1 MAYRRYMLKRLFFVL
16 FFVKIHVIKKSFNW
30 VLYFFITIF
39 IDMYTKILYN
49 PIHIKHT
56 EIVWNKNK
64 GEKNDEN
71 TTTKNQTNKY

>member
-16 FFVKIHVIKKSFNW
+16 FFVKIHV
-30 VLYFFITIF
+30 ITIF

>member
-16 FFVKIHVIKKSFNW
+16 FFVKIHVIKKSLNY

-56 EIVWNKNK
+56 EIVWNQNK

>member
-16 FFVKIHVIKKSFNW
+16 FFVKIHVIKKSLNY

>member
-1 MAYRRYMLKRLFFVL
+1 MLKRLFFVL
-16 FFVKIHVIKKSFNW
+16 FFVKIHVIKKSLNW

-56 EIVWNKNK
+56 EIVWN
-64 GEKNDEN
+64 
-71 TTTKNQTNKY
+71 

>member
-16 FFVKIHVIKKSFNW
+16 FFVKIHVIKKSLNW

>member
-1 MAYRRYMLKRLFFVL
+1 LAYRRYMLKRLFFVL
-16 FFVKIHVIKKSFNW
+16 FFVKIHVIKKSLNW

-56 EIVWNKNK
+56 EIVWN
-64 GEKNDEN
+64 
-71 TTTKNQTNKY
+71 